1 MSYDPNQPPQSYGQ
15 QPNQPP
21 PGYYP
26 EHQSQYGQPPQQY
39 GQPQQQYGQEPQQ
52 YGQPQQQYG
61 QPQYGPQQQY
71 GQPQYGS
78 QQQYGQPQYGF
89 PGAQAVPKDWMTT
102 LLLCIFLGWLG
113 IHRFYTGHT
122 VIGIIQLLTAG
133 GCGIWVLIDFIMILT
148 DSYRD
153 SNGLPLVRR

>member
-21 PGYYP
+21 PGYYA
-26 EHQSQYGQPPQQY
+26 EQQSQYGQPPQQY

-133 GCGIWVLIDFIMILT
+133 GCGIWVLVDFIMILT
-148 DSYRD
+148 NSYRD
-153 SNGLPLVRR
+153 SNGF

>member
-21 PGYYP
+21 PGYYA
-26 EHQSQYGQPPQQY
+26 EQQSQYGQPPQQY

-52 YGQPQQQYG
+52 YGQPQ
-61 QPQYGPQQQY
+61 YGPQQQY
-71 GQPQYGS
+71 GQPQYG
-78 QQQYGQPQYGF
+78 F
-89 PGAQAVPKDWMTT
+89 PGAQGYAQAVPKDWMTT

-133 GCGIWVLIDFIMILT
+133 GCGIWALIDFIMILT

>member
-21 PGYYP
+21 PGYYG
-26 EHQSQYGQPPQQY
+26 EQQSQYGQP
-39 GQPQQQYGQEPQQ
+39 PQQ

-71 GQPQYGS
+71 GQPQYGP
-78 QQQYGQPQYGF
+78 QQQYGQPQFGF